1 MRPTETYMTRGSA
14 GALPY
19 KEAGS
24 RTIGHVPTPEPS
36 IGRRGPEPQDAW
48 LCRSPPLW
56 GGGVQS
62 QNTCGSARALP
73 CGEVCGTRGSARALL
88 NKDAWQC
95 QSPPQQGGSAEA
107 HLTRG
112 AGFRAEEHVVARGTT
127 LRSLY
132 CLHACSQGYPVYSV
146 PTVAPGSTSGEVANL

>member
-19 KEAGS
+19 REAGS
-24 RTIGHVPTPEPS
+24 RTTGHVPTLEPS
-36 IGRRGPEPQDAW
+36 TGRRGPEPQDAW

-56 GGGVQS
+56 GGGVRS

-88 NKDAWQC
+88 NKEAGVQHH
-95 QSPPQQGGSAEA
+95 GTRGSAEA

-112 AGFRAEEHVVARGTT
+112 AGFRAEEHVAARGTT
-127 LRSLY
+127 LRSLS
-132 CLHACSQGYPVYSV
+132 CLHACSQGYPVYRV